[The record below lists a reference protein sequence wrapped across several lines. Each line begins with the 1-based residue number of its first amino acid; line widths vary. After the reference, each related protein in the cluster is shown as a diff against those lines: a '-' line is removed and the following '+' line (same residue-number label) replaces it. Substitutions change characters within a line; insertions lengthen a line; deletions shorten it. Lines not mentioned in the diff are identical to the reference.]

1 MSRISLFAVFVLIA
15 LLSAASLAQNSEQPK
30 SVAEI
35 ARQSK
40 KDGKREQAKLVF
52 TEDSPQLQK
61 PLIPDVFSGGLDNVD
76 EILKAIN
83 DYRTT
88 HNARE
93 TEVVLHLWFD
103 KHDAMLA
110 NAIEENNRI
119 EQQER
124 DRQMGYTASDAQP
137 QSPQEYYE
145 MQRIEIIA
153 RRESLKRKQENG
165 LLMARIQQTFTRVRS
180 TLKGKG
186 LKYDWFKI
194 RCGNG
199 NCSF

>member
-1 MSRISLFAVFVLIA
+1 MSRISRFAIFVLIA
-15 LLSAASLAQNSEQPK
+15 LLSAVSLAQNSEQPK

-52 TEDSPQLQK
+52 TEDSPQMQK

-83 DYRTT
+83 DYRTI

-110 NAIEENNRI
+110 NAIEENSRI

-137 QSPQEYYE
+137 RSQQEYYE

-180 TLKGKG
+180 TLQGKG
-186 LKYDWFKI
+186 LKYEWFKI

>member
-1 MSRISLFAVFVLIA
+1 MSRISRFAIFVLIA
-15 LLSAASLAQNSEQPK
+15 LLSAVSLAQNSEQPK
-30 SVAEI
+30 SVADI

-40 KDGKREQAKLVF
+40 KDGKREPTKLVF
-52 TEDSPQLQK
+52 TEDSPQMQK

-110 NAIEENNRI
+110 NAIEENSRI

-137 QSPQEYYE
+137 RSQQEYYE

-180 TLKGKG
+180 TLQGKG
-186 LKYDWFKI
+186 LKYEWFKI

>member
-1 MSRISLFAVFVLIA
+1 MSRISRFAIFVLITFV
-15 LLSAASLAQNSEQPK
+15 SAASLAQNSAQPK
-30 SVAEI
+30 SVADI

-40 KDGKREQAKLVF
+40 KDGKREQARLVF
-52 TEDSPQLQK
+52 TEDSPQMQK

-110 NAIEENNRI
+110 NAIEENGRI

-137 QSPQEYYE
+137 RSQQEYYE

-153 RRESLKRKQENG
+153 RRESLRRKQENG

-180 TLKGKG
+180 TLQGKG

>member
-1 MSRISLFAVFVLIA
+1 MSRIRRFAIFVLIA

-30 SVAEI
+30 SVADI

-40 KDGKREQAKLVF
+40 KDGKREQTKLVF
-52 TEDSPQLQK
+52 TEDSPQMQK
-61 PLIPDVFSGGLDNVD
+61 PLIPDIFSGGLDNVD

-110 NAIEENNRI
+110 NAIEENGRI

-124 DRQMGYTASDAQP
+124 DRQMGYTTTDAQP
-137 QSPQEYYE
+137 RSQQEYYE

-180 TLKGKG
+180 TLQGKG
-186 LKYDWFKI
+186 LKYEWFKI